1 MCVCVY
7 IYTQLTLEQQEFEL
21 CGSTDTQRFFN
32 SKYFSTAES
41 GLWKNP
47 RYGGPTINHTGIF
60 YFTDGRCP

>member
-32 SKYFSTAES
+32 SKYFR
-41 GLWKNP
+41 LQNQD
-47 RYGGPTINHTGIF
+47 YGRTPDMEGQL
-60 YFTDGRCP
+60 